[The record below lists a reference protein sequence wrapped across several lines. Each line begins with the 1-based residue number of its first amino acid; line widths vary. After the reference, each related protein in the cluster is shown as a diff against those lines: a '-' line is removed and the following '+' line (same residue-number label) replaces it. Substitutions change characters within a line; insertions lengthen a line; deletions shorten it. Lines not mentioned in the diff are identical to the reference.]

1 MQKIV
6 IVMPAW
12 KEADNVDRMIEELVD
27 HEFPKIEANM
37 YLLVVDNHSKDET
50 YEIVKKASE
59 TRKNVQIIQQGDKS
73 GLGWA
78 YISGFK
84 YAM

>member
-1 MQKIV
+1 
-6 IVMPAW
+6 
-12 KEADNVDRMIEELVD
+12 
-27 HEFPKIEANM
+27 
-37 YLLVVDNHSKDET
+37 
-50 YEIVKKASE
+50 VKKASE

-84 YAM
+84 YAMEKLNADAVTISK